1 MKTLKKN
8 ELLGHVTNF
17 LKNKGIV
24 LEEGSASTKL
34 KTGCEAIT
42 GIINQGNRSIKNVQK
57 EVTAGVDKVRQVIH
71 ESTAPT
77 PAPAPK
83 AKKKTTKSK

>member
-17 LKNKGIV
+17 LKTKGIV
-24 LEEGSASTKL
+24 LEDGSASTKL
-34 KTGCEAIT
+34 KTGCETIT
-42 GIINQGNRSIKNVQK
+42 GIINQGNRSLKNVQK

-71 ESTAPT
+71 EKTAPAPT
-77 PAPAPK
+77 PAPK